1 MAGRIEVR
9 RTVIRG
15 RSTYFPYVFTAVGRT
30 WVEIPLAG
38 ERNHADTGAI
48 GLGVRFEVPTTGQ
61 SSIFGQM
68 EWSHVG
74 SEQSFPDGDWIS
86 SSLTWR
92 Y

>member
-15 RSTYFPYVFTAVGRT
+15 RSTFLPYVFTAVGRT
-30 WVEIPLAG
+30 WVEIPLPG
-38 ERNHADTGAI
+38 ETNHADTAAI
-48 GLGVRFEVPTTGQ
+48 GLGIRFEMPTTGQ
-61 SSIFGQM
+61 SSIFGQL

-74 SEQSFPDGDWIS
+74 SEQDFPDGDWIS
-86 SSLTWR
+86 ASLTWR